1 MQAELKEYPVAELPF
16 FPLATDAYLAD
27 CAHLSDAEHGRYLLL
42 LMALWRAPNQRLPND
57 NEWLARRFNR
67 TVEAFREGFTSIIE
81 EFCQVDGN
89 WITQKRLTKE
99 FRRAR
104 KSVKQRSDAAKARW
118 RKQKEGCERT
128 TDTDSVRTALT
139 PTLRPTSTP
148 TDSVPNGTGGKPP
161 KQEIFDVGLPW
172 LVRRSGLPDKQ
183 CRAIV
188 GKWLAEF
195 GDDAVLAALT
205 QAHDENPVDPVPW
218 IVAKFKPRETHEQR
232 RLREIREVLQ

>member
-1 MQAELKEYPVAELPF
+1 MAELPF

-27 CAHLSDAEHGRYLLL
+27 CAHLSDAEHGRYMLL
-42 LMALWRAPNQRLPND
+42 LMALWRAPSQRLPND

-67 TVEAFREGFTSIIE
+67 TVDQFREGFTSIIE

-99 FRRAR
+99 FKRAR

-118 RKQKEGCERT
+118 RKQKEGCGRNA
-128 TDTDSVRTALT
+128 DTDGVRTAPT

-148 TDSVPNGTGGKPP
+148 TDSVPNGTGAKAPTR
-161 KQEIFDVGLPW
+161 EVIFSEGLPW
-172 LVRRSGLPDKQ
+172 LSKRSGLDDRA
-183 CRAIV
+183 CRGII
-188 GKWLAEF
+188 GKWLKEY
-195 GDDAVLAALT
+195 GDEPVLAAIQ
-205 QAHDENPVDPVPW
+205 QAEQENPVDPVPW